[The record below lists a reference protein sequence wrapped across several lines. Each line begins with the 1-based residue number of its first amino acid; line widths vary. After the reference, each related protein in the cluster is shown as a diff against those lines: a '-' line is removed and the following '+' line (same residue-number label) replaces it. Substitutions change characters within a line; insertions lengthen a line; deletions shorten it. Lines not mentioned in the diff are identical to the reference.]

1 MFKFCSSNNG
11 LTVTPKPLT
20 INIVIESKLSVT
32 VSCIMTLAPIGFDCP
47 LCSYSKSETY
57 EKKFCHSL
65 NEKSRLEKIEADI
78 MSAFSLSVVDFFG
91 IHIVV
96 RKPVPGYLLPLGS
109 LFAVIAIGV
118 DGNSSAGQKL
128 APYLYVCG
136 VHQSNKVVH
145 NYVNA
150 VLVEIAAVSE
160 PEKIQL

>member
-91 IHIVV
+91 IHIVA
-96 RKPVPGYLLPLGS
+96 RKPVPGYLFPLGP
-109 LFAVIAIGV
+109 LFSVVAIGV
-118 DGNSSAGQKL
+118 YGNSSAGQKL
-128 APYLYVCG
+128 APYFDICRI
-136 VHQSNKVVH
+136 H
-145 NYVNA
+145 
-150 VLVEIAAVSE
+150 
-160 PEKIQL
+160 